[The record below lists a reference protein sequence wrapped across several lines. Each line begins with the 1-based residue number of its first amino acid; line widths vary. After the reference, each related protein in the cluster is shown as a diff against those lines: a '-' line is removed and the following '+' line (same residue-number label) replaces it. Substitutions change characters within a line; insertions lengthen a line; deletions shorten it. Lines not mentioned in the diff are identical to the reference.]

1 MTPKRETT
9 NELNGFLKN
18 KFGIEES
25 LKDVV
30 IDFREENE
38 SRTDMVKMVKNRL

>member
-9 NELNGFLKN
+9 KELNGFKK